1 MLNMAYL
8 IERFKMPLTVIT
20 LKNSPPS
27 LRGDLTKWMQEISTG
42 VYVGNFNTKIRE
54 ELRDRVVESV
64 GSGEATMTYAYRN
77 EIGYKFET
85 HNSNK
90 ISIDFDGIPLVF
102 TPNNPK
108 ENKKENKLGFSK
120 TAKMRKAKK
129 YSRLKSQEKTKAY
142 VIIDLETT
150 GLDPINDRIIEIGAI
165 RIGKEIKEYS
175 TIMGQEMKIPEK
187 IRDLTGISE
196 EDIKKGKDEKR
207 AINELLHFIG
217 EDTLVGYNINFDI
230 KFINE
235 ALKRQE
241 KPKVKNMTYDVMK
254 YVKNDK
260 LFLKNYKLET
270 VVKEYGINEKVPHRA
285 LEDARITQKLIGKLE
300 KLTKRLE
307 NQSE

>member
-1 MLNMAYL
+1 
-8 IERFKMPLTVIT
+8 MPLTVIT

-54 ELRDRVVESV
+54 KLWERVIESV

-77 EIGYKFET
+77 EIGYRFET

-90 ISIDFDGIPLVF
+90 IPINFDGIPLVF

-108 ENKKENKLGFSK
+108 ESKKENKLGFSK
-120 TAKMRKAKK
+120 AAKMRKAKK
-129 YSRLKSQEKTKAY
+129 YSGIKSQGNTKTY

-150 GLDPINDRIIEIGAI
+150 GLDPINDRIIEVGAI
-165 RIGKEIKEYS
+165 RIGEEIKDYS
-175 TIMGQEMKIPEK
+175 AIVKQEIDITEK
-187 IRDLTGISE
+187 IRDLTGISD
-196 EDIKKGKDEKR
+196 EDIKKGKAEEIV
-207 AINELLHFIG
+207 INELLDFIG
-217 EDTLVGYNINFDI
+217 QDSLVGYNINFDI

-235 ALKRQE
+235 CLNRFGKS
-241 KPKVKNMTYDVMK
+241 KVRNMTYDVMK

-285 LEDARITQKLIGKLE
+285 LEDVRIIQKLIE
-300 KLTKRLE
+300 KLDKLVKILE
-307 NQSE
+307 NESE

>member
-1 MLNMAYL
+1 
-8 IERFKMPLTVIT
+8 MPLTVIT

-27 LRGDLTKWMQEISTG
+27 LRGDLTKWMQEIATG
-42 VYVGNFNTKIRE
+42 VYVGNFNTKIRQ
-54 ELRDRVVESV
+54 ELWERVVESV

-90 ISIDFDGIPLVF
+90 IMIDFEGIPLVL
-102 TPNNPK
+102 TPQNPK
-108 ENKKENKLGFSK
+108 EDKKENKLGFSK
-120 TAKMRKAKK
+120 AAKMRKAKK
-129 YSRLKSQEKTKAY
+129 YFSFKSQEHTKAY
-142 VIIDLETT
+142 IIIDLETT

-165 RIGKEIKEYS
+165 KIGKENKEYS
-175 TIMGQEMKIPEK
+175 SIIWQDIKLSEK
-187 IRDLTGISE
+187 ISNITGISD
-196 EDIKKGKDEKR
+196 EDIKKGKDEKN
-207 AINELLHFIG
+207 AINEFIDFIG

-241 KPKVKNMTYDVMK
+241 KPKIKNMTYDVMQ

-270 VVKEYGINEKVPHRA
+270 VIKEYGINKNVPHRA
-285 LEDARITQKLIGKLE
+285 LEDVKIIQKLIAKLN
-300 KLTKRLE
+300 KLVKRLE
-307 NQSE
+307 N

>member
-1 MLNMAYL
+1 
-8 IERFKMPLTVIT
+8 MPLTVIT

>member
-1 MLNMAYL
+1 
-8 IERFKMPLTVIT
+8 MPLTVIT

-42 VYVGNFNTKIRE
+42 VYVGNFNTKIRQ
-54 ELRDRVVESV
+54 ELRERVVESV
-64 GSGEATMTYAYRN
+64 GSGEATMTYSARN

-90 ISIDFDGIPLVF
+90 ITIDFEGIPLVL
-102 TPNNPK
+102 TPQNPK
-108 ENKKENKLGFSK
+108 EDKKENKLGFSK
-120 TAKMRKAKK
+120 AAKMRKAKK
-129 YSRLKSQEKTKAY
+129 YFSFKSQEHTKAY
-142 VIIDLETT
+142 IIIDLETT

-165 RIGKEIKEYS
+165 KIGKENKEYS
-175 TIMGQEMKIPEK
+175 SIIWQDIKLSEK
-187 IRDLTGISE
+187 ISNITGISD
-196 EDIKKGKDEKR
+196 EDIKKGKDEKN
-207 AINELLHFIG
+207 AINEFIDFIG

-241 KPKVKNMTYDVMK
+241 KPKIKNMTYDVMQ

-270 VVKEYGINEKVPHRA
+270 VIKEYGINENVPHRA
-285 LEDARITQKLIGKLE
+285 IEDVKIIQKLIPKLN
-300 KLTKRLE
+300 KLVKILE
-307 NQSE
+307 N

>member
-1 MLNMAYL
+1 
-8 IERFKMPLTVIT
+8 MPLTVIT
-20 LKNSPPS
+20 IKKSPPS

-85 HNSNK
+85 HNSNR

-108 ENKKENKLGFSK
+108 ESKKENKLGFSK
-120 TAKMRKAKK
+120 AAKMRKAKK
-129 YSRLKSQEKTKAY
+129 YSGIKSQGNTKTY

-150 GLDPINDRIIEIGAI
+150 GLDPINDRIIEVGAI
-165 RIGKEIKEYS
+165 RIGEEIKDYS
-175 TIMGQEMKIPEK
+175 AIVKQEIDITEK
-187 IRDLTGISE
+187 IRDLTGISD
-196 EDIKKGKDEKR
+196 EDIKKGKAEEIV
-207 AINELLHFIG
+207 INELLDFIG
-217 EDTLVGYNINFDI
+217 QDSLVGYNINFDI

-235 ALKRQE
+235 CLNRFGKS
-241 KPKVKNMTYDVMK
+241 KVRNMTYDVMK

-285 LEDARITQKLIGKLE
+285 LEDVRIIQKLIE
-300 KLTKRLE
+300 KLDKLVKILE
-307 NQSE
+307 NESE

>member
-1 MLNMAYL
+1 
-8 IERFKMPLTVIT
+8 MPLTVIT

-27 LRGDLTKWMQEISTG
+27 LRGDLTKWMQEIATG
-42 VYVGNFNTKIRE
+42 VYVGNFNTKIRQ
-54 ELRDRVVESV
+54 ELWERVVESV

-90 ISIDFDGIPLVF
+90 IMIDFEGIPLVL
-102 TPNNPK
+102 TPQNPK
-108 ENKKENKLGFSK
+108 EDKKENKLGFSK
-120 TAKMRKAKK
+120 AAKMRKAKK
-129 YSRLKSQEKTKAY
+129 YFSFKSQEHTKAY
-142 VIIDLETT
+142 IIIDLETT

-165 RIGKEIKEYS
+165 KIGKENKEYS
-175 TIMGQEMKIPEK
+175 SIIWQDIKLSEK
-187 IRDLTGISE
+187 ISNITGISD
-196 EDIKKGKDEKR
+196 EDIKKGKDEKS
-207 AINELLHFIG
+207 AINEFIDFIG

-241 KPKVKNMTYDVMK
+241 KPKIKNMTYDVMQ

-270 VVKEYGINEKVPHRA
+270 VIKEYGINKSVPHRA
-285 LEDARITQKLIGKLE
+285 LEDVKIIQKLIAKLN
-300 KLTKRLE
+300 KLVKRLE
-307 NQSE
+307 N